1 MSVTI
6 EVTKLVKYL
15 RNLSR
20 CAGDI
25 EDQAAS
31 TLIAQQAQ
39 IEALTSTIAG
49 LEVDAERWRARD
61 QVKLNIS
68 LGELKASNGTRWQVC
83 LTRDDMPNDAWPTR
97 TWMFSVFDTAIK
109 EDAEHEVKE
118 WKRFLRA
125 ETPKYPQRC
134 EVVDAAISRARG

>member
-1 MSVTI
+1 MNDFSELI
-6 EVTKLVKYL
+6 KRLNDCAEYSLSL
-15 RNLSR
+15 RHR
-20 CAGDI
+20 KMMR
-25 EDQAAS
+25 EAATALQS
-31 TLIAQQAQ
+31 
-39 IEALTSTIAG
+39 LTSTVAG